1 MSSLDVI
8 HFTNLEFG
16 LIVLVLALTVAFILS
31 RRAMTQKPDRVGQ
44 TVDFEGFRE
53 WVKESESI
61 CESLS
66 KNLQEKRKIAK
77 RLIAQLDGKIEQMN
91 QILKRLDEKETL
103 TSDETKSKDLQPL
116 IIEMSDSG
124 CNVSQ
129 IARWMRI
136 PEAQVE
142 FVLDLRKFGDAQT
155 REEQPGSSPA
165 QESRSDIRY
174 SDSGFLLT
182 DTP

>member
-16 LIVLVLALTVAFILS
+16 LIVLVLALTVAFIFS
-31 RRAMTQKPDRVGQ
+31 RRTVTQKPDRAGQ
-44 TVDFEGFRE
+44 TVDFEGFME
-53 WVKESESI
+53 WLKESESI
-61 CESLS
+61 CENLS

-77 RLIAQLDGKIEQMN
+77 RLIAQLDGRIEQMN
-91 QILKRLDEKETL
+91 QILKRLDEKETPA
-103 TSDETKSKDLQPL
+103 SDEATCKDLQPL

-124 CNVSQ
+124 CTVSQ

-136 PEAQVE
+136 PEGQVQL
-142 FVLDLRKFGDAQT
+142 VLDLRKFGDAQT
-155 REEQPGSSPA
+155 REPQPGNSPV
-165 QESRSDIRY
+165 QKSRSDIRY
-174 SDSGFLLT
+174 SDSGFSPT